1 MEKKK
6 NLTISVIFLSIMIS
20 LAVLMATISFAA
32 ACKKENPQRWVLQAY
47 GNNVALFEGDK
58 VVEVYGSIAIDTLP
72 EADIKMLK
80 NGIAFQTK
88 SEALTAIE
96 DFDG

>member
-6 NLTISVIFLSIMIS
+6 KLTISVITLSVM
-20 LAVLMATISFAA
+20 LCLGVLIATIIYAA
-32 ACKKENPQRWVLQAY
+32 DCKKENPQPWVLQAY
-47 GNNVALFEGDK
+47 GNNVALFNGDK

-72 EADIKMLK
+72 EAEIKMLK
-80 NGIAFQTK
+80 NGIAFQPK

>member
-6 NLTISVIFLSIMIS
+6 NLTVSIACMSIMIS
-20 LAVLMATISFAA
+20 LAVLLGTISFAA
-32 ACKKENPQRWVLQAY
+32 ACKKENPQRWILQTY
-47 GNNVALFEGDK
+47 GNNVALFNGNK

-72 EADIKMLK
+72 EADKKLLK

-88 SEALTAIE
+88 TEALSAIE